1 MKTKIL
7 VSSDSGIDY
16 MSHPYSVQALP
27 SLIKFF
33 DIEKYFDFID
43 MSSEK
48 FFNRLR
54 YDSKVKP
61 EIVPMD
67 LEFIQNDINIALE
80 SYDNVLIIVSN
91 FLDYTDLFNKLK
103 NAYQEQINFYKTD
116 ATGYI
121 LSTMA
126 IECDKA
132 LKEDKSFDEA
142 FRIMENIYNNSA
154 MIILNPLADISIS
167 ENVDEDKR
175 VEEKRKGRL
184 VIVEPQNEIE
194 IKDRDRD
201 FIVSMIKQYLDRV
214 AEENVMPFIMYS
226 SKYSYYLKL
235 IESKLLIIHKR
246 YKSIKKIP
254 ASPNLGMKYGSNIV
268 IIGYIKNLS

>member
-1 MKTKIL
+1 MRTKIL

-16 MSHPYSVQALP
+16 MSHSYSIQALP

-33 DIEKYFDFID
+33 EIEKYFDYID

-67 LEFIQNDINIALE
+67 IEFIQNDINIALE
-80 SYDNVLIIVSN
+80 SYDNVLIIVSS
-91 FLDYTDLFNKLK
+91 FLDYKNLFDKLK
-103 NAYQEQINFYKTD
+103 EAYGDQIDFYITE

-132 LKEDKSFDEA
+132 LKDNKSLDEA
-142 FRIMENIYNNSA
+142 KKLMENIYNNSA
-154 MIILNPLADISIS
+154 MLILNPQIDISIS
-167 ENVDEDKR
+167 ENIDEDKR
-175 VEEKRKGRL
+175 VEEKRKGRRCR
-184 VIVEPQNEIE
+184 N
-194 IKDRDRD
+194 
-201 FIVSMIKQYLDRV
+201 
-214 AEENVMPFIMYS
+214 
-226 SKYSYYLKL
+226 L
-235 IESKLLIIHKR
+235 IFFLI
-246 YKSIKKIP
+246 
-254 ASPNLGMKYGSNIV
+254 L
-268 IIGYIKNLS
+268 

>member
-61 EIVPMD
+61 EVVPMD

-80 SYDNVLIIVSN
+80 SYDNVLIIASN
-91 FLDYTDLFNKLK
+91 FLNYTCILKKL
-103 NAYQEQINFYKTD
+103 
-116 ATGYI
+116 
-121 LSTMA
+121 
-126 IECDKA
+126 
-132 LKEDKSFDEA
+132 
-142 FRIMENIYNNSA
+142 
-154 MIILNPLADISIS
+154 
-167 ENVDEDKR
+167 
-175 VEEKRKGRL
+175 
-184 VIVEPQNEIE
+184 
-194 IKDRDRD
+194 
-201 FIVSMIKQYLDRV
+201 
-214 AEENVMPFIMYS
+214 
-226 SKYSYYLKL
+226 
-235 IESKLLIIHKR
+235 
-246 YKSIKKIP
+246 
-254 ASPNLGMKYGSNIV
+254 
-268 IIGYIKNLS
+268 